1 MRIGATLGRVPA
13 PIAFW
18 AVAGVS
24 LFLSHDAVFL
34 VQIGPGD
41 ELTRALRG
49 AGHDYWGAASLI
61 LALIGLAVGAA
72 AILRL
77 RSLRRRI
84 ALLRGP
90 RTARS
95 SAGSRFAFIWLRL
108 FAVVA
113 LGFVLQENVEH
124 IISHGH
130 AIGLGAL
137 LGPEYP
143 LAIPVIGLVT
153 ALAALVAT
161 TVRRT
166 EGALLAIISAA
177 QQRPA
182 RACSLPGPR
191 GQLVLPRRSPLAS
204 AIAGRAP
211 PRRFVFGY

>member
-1 MRIGATLGRVPA
+1 
-13 PIAFW
+13 
-18 AVAGVS
+18 
-24 LFLSHDAVFL
+24 
-34 VQIGPGD
+34 
-41 ELTRALRG
+41 
-49 AGHDYWGAASLI
+49 
-61 LALIGLAVGAA
+61 
-72 AILRL
+72 
-77 RSLRRRI
+77 
-84 ALLRGP
+84 